1 LPFASCHS
9 SFPSYDISKI
19 VFDGFKG
26 TRPCPIVRAAYL
38 RAMPLSM
45 TKIAYRSGS
54 LDNLRNWVER
64 GPEALMTTRYL
75 PKRHEEMIGGSLYWI
90 IEHAIVARCEILGFE
105 QREDRRWTIRL
116 APRLILVH
124 PRAKRAHQGWRYLE
138 EKDAP
143 EDLPEGMLAGEVLP
157 GRLVRELSKLGL
169 A

>member
-1 LPFASCHS
+1 
-9 SFPSYDISKI
+9 
-19 VFDGFKG
+19 
-26 TRPCPIVRAAYL
+26 
-38 RAMPLSM
+38 MPLSM

-54 LDNLRNWVER
+54 LDNLRRWVEA

-75 PKRHEEMIGGSLYWI
+75 PNRHEEMIGGSLYWI
-90 IEHAIVARCEILGFE
+90 IEHAIVARSEILGFE

-116 APRLILVH
+116 APRLVLVH

-138 EKDAP
+138 EKNAPPDLADGEIASDA
-143 EDLPEGMLAGEVLP
+143 MP

>member
-1 LPFASCHS
+1 
-9 SFPSYDISKI
+9 
-19 VFDGFKG
+19 
-26 TRPCPIVRAAYL
+26 
-38 RAMPLSM
+38 MPLSM

-54 LDNLRNWVER
+54 LDNLRRWVEE

-90 IEHAIVARCEILGFE
+90 MEHAIVARCEILGFE

-124 PRAKRAHQGWRYLE
+124 PKAKRAHQGWRYLE
-138 EKDAP
+138 EKNAPPDLQEGEQASDA
-143 EDLPEGMLAGEVLP
+143 LP
-157 GRLVRELSKLGL
+157 GRLIRKLSALGL